1 MKLNT
6 KIIKAFYKGGFKAK
20 GLEAD
25 DGNAYLRIKMGV
37 FVIASIEY
45 NEQKRG
51 SFKEL
56 ISLLETSFSG
66 KGVVVEC
73 VHNPYLKAY
82 LEKIGFKNFG
92 EFHYW
97 RIL

>member
-6 KIIKAFYKGGFKAK
+6 KIIKAFEKGGFKVK
-20 GLEAD
+20 GLESN
-25 DGNAYLRIKMGV
+25 DGNAYLRIKMGI
-37 FVIASIEY
+37 FVIASIGY
-45 NEQKRG
+45 NEERRG

-66 KGVVVEC
+66 KGLVIEC
-73 VHNPYLKAY
+73 VHNPHLKAY

>member
-6 KIIKAFYKGGFKAK
+6 KIIKAFGKEGFKVK
-20 GLEAD
+20 GLESE

-37 FVIASIEY
+37 FVIASIGY
-45 NEQKRG
+45 NEQKKG

-56 ISLLETSFSG
+56 ISLLENAFPG
-66 KGVVVEC
+66 KGLVIEC

-82 LEKIGFKNFG
+82 LQKIGFKNFG